1 MKTLKWVRRAIIL
14 DGTYCLFAVLVFIGM
29 KIDHGILGVI
39 GVLSFMFCLLNPC
52 GLLTLIFGMIA
63 YFQDLRRDAHSKELI
78 GYKWLVFPVGFIA
91 TLIMLCENAVVF
103 VRATGGA

>member
-14 DGTYCLFAVLVFIGM
+14 DGTYCLFAVLAFIGM

-91 TLIMLCENAVVF
+91 TLLMLGQVAVVF
-103 VRATGGA
+103 VETTGGA

>member
-1 MKTLKWVRRAIIL
+1 MGEASDYLRWYVLFVCGA
-14 DGTYCLFAVLVFIGM
+14 CLYWNE
-29 KIDHGILGVI
+29 IDHGILGII
-39 GVLSFMFCLLNPC
+39 GALSCLFCFMNPC
-52 GLLTLIFGMIA
+52 GILTLIFGMIA

-91 TLIMLCENAVVF
+91 TLIMFCENAVVF